1 MTSCGQTFATL
12 SKSGDVCTFT
22 LPHPSE
28 EATKDI
34 RDRHVSVKPQVQWA
48 LRKSF
53 TAVKDMALGSDGT
66 MIICTTSGHVYV
78 RQRLKAGS
86 GQLKFRRV
94 PYLQRVIKVATN
106 ESGAFAAIR
115 VDARPTAVALKGKTL
130 VEDMFSL
137 QPHIRRFENQMSEE
151 DFDRHV
157 TSATRVP
164 TEEEEAESNSV
175 ARDTVVAVELCQ
187 IISRWQAHHSDSLFA
202 WSEPLLGSDLILS
215 SAGYDIP
222 VHSVILSLRSPVLA
236 GILAGKSV
244 AGFQLR
250 RGPTPVID
258 MESRHPLVA
267 LLLLQYLYSD
277 DMAAIWDSR
286 VAFVLQTRFP
296 ELKLSVP
303 DIKADVRRIAELL
316 ELTPVLP
323 IFNFAGKSSIGA
335 RTLPG
340 DLASFFSKTSTPP
353 NKACDIVIVLSDRE
367 VATNSALLRARC
379 PFFEAFF
386 ADSDWTRNRRED
398 GQVVIHM
405 EHLRWRP
412 MNLVF
417 KFIHEGLED
426 DLFDY
431 LREYHRRHRLN

>member
-1 MTSCGQTFATL
+1 M
-12 SKSGDVCTFT
+12 SKSGDVCTFS

-28 EATKDI
+28 EATKDV

-86 GQLKFRRV
+86 GQLKFRRI

-115 VDARPTAVALKGKTL
+115 VDARPTAITLKGKTL

-137 QPHIRRFENQMSEE
+137 QPHIRRFESQMSEE

-187 IISRWQAHHSDSLFA
+187 IISRWQAHNGDSLFA
-202 WSEPLLGSDLILS
+202 WSEPLLGSDLIIS
-215 SAGYDIP
+215 VAGYEIP
-222 VHSVILSLRSPVLA
+222 VHSVVLSLRSTVLA
-236 GILAGKSV
+236 GLLAGKKV
-244 AGFQLR
+244 PGFELQ
-250 RGPTPVID
+250 RGTSQVIIVD
-258 MESRHPLVA
+258 ASHPMVV

-286 VAFVLQTRFP
+286 VSFVLQAKFSD
-296 ELKLSVP
+296 LNLSIP
-303 DIKADVRRIAELL
+303 DIKADLRRLVETL
-316 ELTPVLP
+316 ELTSVLP
-323 IFNFAGKSSIGA
+323 IFNFAGKSVIGA

-340 DLASFFSKTSTPP
+340 DLASFFAKTSTPP
-353 NKACDIVIVLSDRE
+353 NAACDLVVVLSDRE
-367 VATNSALLRARC
+367 VATNSALMRARC
-379 PFFEAFF
+379 PFFEAMY
-386 ADSDWTRNRRED
+386 ADSDWTLNRRED
-398 GQVVIHM
+398 GQVVVHM

-412 MNLVF
+412 MQLVF
-417 KFIHEGLED
+417 KFIHEGRED

-431 LREYHRRHRLN
+431 LRE